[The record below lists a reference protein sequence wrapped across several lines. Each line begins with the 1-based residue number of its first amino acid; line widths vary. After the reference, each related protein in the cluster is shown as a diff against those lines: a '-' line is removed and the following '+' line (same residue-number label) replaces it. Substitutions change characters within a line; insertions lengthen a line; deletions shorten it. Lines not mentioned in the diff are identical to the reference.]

1 MSLIKNSAYNLAGFA
16 IPTIIAVP
24 ALGILARQIGIENFG
39 LFTLAF
45 ALIGYASIFDA
56 GISRAV
62 IREISIFRDDVSE
75 QQRIIST
82 ASVVVL
88 FLGALATLFF
98 IIFINEI
105 ISALNIS
112 PDHID
117 DARMSFK
124 LIAVVIPIYLINQ
137 VWLGYLEGLEKFAN
151 INLQRIITS
160 TTLALLPTLLCYI
173 HSSLMFAVIGLIIG
187 RLISLILT
195 AIICR
200 SMIVASLKCYSS
212 VTLRRLLSFGGWL
225 TISNIISPIMVYF
238 DRFII
243 SHIMGAS
250 KIAYYTA
257 PAEGV
262 ARLINIP
269 YALARALFPKL
280 SYCKDATQRR
290 KLETQSYLLIS
301 IVCLPIVIVGIIF
314 SSFIMTKW
322 MGTAYGF
329 EAANV
334 LKILLIG
341 FYFNALAQIPY
352 SLLQSMGKSRATA
365 FVHMAEIVPYI
376 FLLYALTD
384 RYGITGTAIA
394 WSIRTFFDL
403 ILLFILSRKNETH

>member
-1 MSLIKNSAYNLAGFA
+1 MSLIRNSAYNLAGFA

-62 IREISIFRDDVSE
+62 IREISLFRDDVSE

-88 FLGALATLFF
+88 FLGVLATLLF
-98 IIFINEI
+98 IVFINKI
-105 ISALNIS
+105 VSALNIS

-124 LIAVVIPIYLINQ
+124 LIAIVIPIYLINQ

-151 INLQRIITS
+151 INIQRIITS

-173 HSSLMFAVIGLIIG
+173 QSSLMFAVIGLIIG
-187 RLISLILT
+187 RFVSLVLT
-195 AIICR
+195 AVICR
-200 SMIVASLKCYSS
+200 SMIATSLKCYSS

-280 SYCKDATQRR
+280 SYCKDAAQRR
-290 KLETQSYLLIS
+290 ALESQSYLLIS
-301 IVCLPIVIVGIIF
+301 IVCLPIVIVGVVF

-322 MGTAYGF
+322 MGVAYGF
-329 EAANV
+329 EAADV

-365 FVHMAEIVPYI
+365 FIHIAEIFPYI
-376 FLLYALTD
+376 VLLYVLTD

-403 ILLFILSRKNETH
+403 ILLFILSRKQ